1 MTLLELIVLLI
12 IAGLAGS
19 IGQAIAGYTRGGC
32 LVSIA
37 VGFIGAIIGVWL
49 ARNLGLPTLFVM
61 DVGGA
66 DFPVLWSIMGSALF
80 VAVVSL
86 FARGRW

>member
-1 MTLLELIVLLI
+1 
-12 IAGLAGS
+12 
-19 IGQAIAGYTRGGC
+19 
-32 LVSIA
+32 
-37 VGFIGAIIGVWL
+37 
-49 ARNLGLPTLFVM
+49 LGLPTLFVM